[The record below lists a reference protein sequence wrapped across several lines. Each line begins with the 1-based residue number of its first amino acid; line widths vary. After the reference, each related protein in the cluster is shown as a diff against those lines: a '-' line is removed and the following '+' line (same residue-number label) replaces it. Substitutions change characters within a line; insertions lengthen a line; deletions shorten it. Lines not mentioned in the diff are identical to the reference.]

1 MNPIFFGGAA
11 LGVALM
17 YFLDPNSGRRRRA
30 RTRDQMVHAARLVNE
45 GAKVTARDAVH
56 RAQGAWAE
64 AKRIFSH
71 EEVTDEVLVG
81 RVRRDRAGTNGLVLF
96 LACDNLNKG
105 AALNAVQIA
114 ERVLDTA
121 WRPLT
126 SA

>member
-1 MNPIFFGGAA
+1 
-11 LGVALM
+11 
-17 YFLDPNSGRRRRA
+17 
-30 RTRDQMVHAARLVNE
+30 
-45 GAKVTARDAVH
+45 
-56 RAQGAWAE
+56 
-64 AKRIFSH
+64 
-71 EEVTDEVLVG
+71 
-81 RVRRDRAGTNGLVLF
+81 VRRDPAGENGLVLF

>member
-1 MNPIFFGGAA
+1 MRLVDAPTPAA
-11 LGVALM
+11 
-17 YFLDPNSGRRRRA
+17 SA
-30 RTRDQMVHAARLVNE
+30 RTD
-45 GAKVTARDAVH
+45 D
-56 RAQGAWAE
+56 
-64 AKRIFSH
+64 
-71 EEVTDEVLVG
+71 VLVG
-81 RVRRDRAGTNGLVLF
+81 RVRRDRAGENGLVLF